1 MLGHAVLDR
10 LSQGGHT
17 AVGLGRR
24 ILDITEA
31 SAVWQ
36 AMATHRPTVVVNCA
50 AWTAVDDAEAHEEEA
65 LLVNGRGPAHL
76 GAACAASGARLLH
89 VSTDYVFSGEADT
102 PYTEDHE
109 PDPRTAY
116 GRGKLAGERAV
127 LGLLPHTGY
136 VIRTGWLYG
145 AGGGNF
151 VRTIIRMERS
161 KSTLD
166 VVDDQRGQP
175 TWAADLADLL
185 VSLGNA
191 AVLGTAPAGV
201 FHGTSS
207 GEATWFELARET
219 FRLLGADPTRVRP
232 ANSGSHPRPARRPA
246 YSVLG
251 HHRLAS
257 AGLQPIRP
265 WRDALTE
272 ALPELVAAE
281 RGVPPQKLDGPTHD
295 VRGPGAAG
303 VKEGGPVSD
312 P

>member
-1 MLGHAVLDR
+1 MVVGAEGMLGHAVLDR
-10 LSQGGHT
+10 LARGGRA

-24 ILDITEA
+24 SLDITKA
-31 SAVWQ
+31 SAVRR
-36 AMATHRPTVVVNCA
+36 AVHTHRPAVVVNCA
-50 AWTAVDDAEAHEEEA
+50 AWTAVDDAESHEDEA
-65 LLVNGRGPAHL
+65 FLVNGRGPAHL
-76 GAACAASGARLLH
+76 AAACAASGARLLH
-89 VSTDYVFSGEADT
+89 ISTDYVFSGVADT
-102 PYTEDHE
+102 PYAEDHK

-127 LGLLPHTGY
+127 LTLLPRTGY

-161 KSTLD
+161 TSTLE
-166 VVDDQRGQP
+166 VVNDQRGQP

-185 VSLGNA
+185 VLLGEA

-201 FHGTSS
+201 FHGTSR
-207 GEATWFELARET
+207 GETTWFELARET
-219 FRLLGADPTRVRP
+219 FRLLGADPLRVRP
-232 ANSGSHPRPARRPA
+232 VDSSSHPRPARRPA

-251 HHRLAS
+251 HHRLES
-257 AGLQPIRP
+257 AGLPPIRP

-281 RGVPPQKLDGPTHD
+281 HGLRPQRG
-295 VRGPGAAG
+295 
-303 VKEGGPVSD
+303 
-312 P
+312 